1 MPRSGNRYFTGGTP
15 YTGRRWRDSSGMES
29 KNFAVLPS
37 GFTRAKS
44 GSEAKSKGTP
54 AGKRY
59 CAVKI
64 KHWGT
69 VSPDSQLFSGE
80 IFGVFRTAFF
90 HRFYCLAKLA
100 SNVYDV
106 DA

>member
-1 MPRSGNRYFTGGTP
+1 
-15 YTGRRWRDSSGMES
+15 MES

-44 GSEAKSKGTP
+44 GSAAKSKGTQT
-54 AGKRY
+54 GKRY

-64 KHWGT
+64 NRWGAAC
-69 VSPDSQLFSGE
+69 PDSQLFSGE

-90 HRFYCLAKLA
+90 HRFYGLAKSA